1 MWKECALPDTHLDG
15 GAQYG
20 GTLTQACCHGYHGT
34 NVLFS
39 FIVYFGKVNGVHM
52 GIVNYLV
59 RILMKRLRQGVSY
72 SDDFSLT
79 VLTKFCTSNSYS
91 KIF

>member
-34 NVLFS
+34 KVLD
-39 FIVYFGKVNGVHM
+39 
-52 GIVNYLV
+52 
-59 RILMKRLRQGVSY
+59 ILLKPLPNPPENLA
-72 SDDFSLT
+72 D
-79 VLTKFCTSNSYS
+79 
-91 KIF
+91 